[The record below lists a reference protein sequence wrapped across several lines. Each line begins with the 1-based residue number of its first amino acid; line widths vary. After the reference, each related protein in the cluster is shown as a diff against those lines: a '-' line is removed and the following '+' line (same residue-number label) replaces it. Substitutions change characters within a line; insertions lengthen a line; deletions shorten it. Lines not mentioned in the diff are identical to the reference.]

1 MLELF
6 GGCGQESVV
15 DGQQLSWAAV
25 SLLPGEVRLP
35 ELRGTILQSTDAQ
48 RSLVEAIE
56 RRKKDRKKGKAYLQG
71 SDRKQPAMLSII
83 IILQKEMLL
92 QQVIG

>member
-48 RSLVEAIE
+48 CSLVEARERDKKKKEGRKIE
-56 RRKKDRKKGKAYLQG
+56 REG
-71 SDRKQPAMLSII
+71 LST
-83 IILQKEMLL
+83 
-92 QQVIG
+92 G